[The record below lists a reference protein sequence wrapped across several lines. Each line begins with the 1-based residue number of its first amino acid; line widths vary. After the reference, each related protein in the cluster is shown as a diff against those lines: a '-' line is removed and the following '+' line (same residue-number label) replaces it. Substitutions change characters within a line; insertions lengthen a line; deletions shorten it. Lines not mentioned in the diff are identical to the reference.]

1 MNAASL
7 KQYISSFSGIL
18 PFEKLMLFKNHRF
31 VLPFWHAVAD
41 EPQDHLSKL
50 YQVPSV
56 KEFEKS
62 LDYLLKNYKP
72 ASADDLI
79 RVSASRGKSEKKL
92 FFPSFDDGLSPCF
105 HVIAPMLKRKG
116 IQAAFF
122 INPTFVGNYALFHRH
137 KASVILNALDR
148 HQSTPSEEKKA
159 DQLLQKRFNNNNLYE
174 FLHRTA
180 YTDNWLLD
188 QLARIYDINFGDFL
202 KNNQPYMSLEQI
214 LQLQS
219 DGFLIGAHGMDH
231 REFFL
236 SSEEE
241 IKEQIT
247 LSMDF
252 VNNELLPSLKL
263 FAFPYTDF
271 NVPDTVFEW
280 ANTQE
285 IWDLSFGTAGMKD
298 ERMLNHLQRIPM
310 ESPDGASGK
319 KIIRTEYVWYYLK
332 SILGKNK
339 VSRQ

>member
-1 MNAASL
+1 MDKASV
-7 KQYISSFSGIL
+7 KKIISSFSGIL

-31 VLPFWHAVAD
+31 VLPFWHAVSD
-41 EPQDHLSKL
+41 EPLAHLSKL
-50 YQVPSV
+50 YQVPTV
-56 KEFEKS
+56 REFERS

-72 ASADDLI
+72 GNVDDLI
-79 RVSASRGKSEKKL
+79 RLSASRGKSEKKL
-92 FFPSFDDGLSPCF
+92 FFPSFDDGLSLCY
-105 HVIAPMLKRKG
+105 HVIAPILKRKG

-122 INPTFVGNYALFHRH
+122 INPSFVGNYALFHRH
-137 KASVILNALDR
+137 KASLILSALE
-148 HQSTPSEEKKA
+148 QKKSTPAEEKKA
-159 DQLLQKRFNNNNLYE
+159 GQLLQNCFNNNNLYE

-188 QLARIYDINFGDFL
+188 QVGRIYEINFGDFL
-202 KNNQPYMSLEQI
+202 KTQQPYMSLEQI
-214 LQLQS
+214 SQLQA

-231 REFFL
+231 REFYL
-236 SSEEE
+236 SSEDE
-241 IKEQIT
+241 IKEQIFQ
-247 LSMDF
+247 SMEF
-252 VNNELLPSLKL
+252 VNKELHPAMKL

-280 ANTQE
+280 ANSNE

-310 ESPDGASGK
+310 ESSAGASCK

-332 SILGKNK
+332 SVLGKNK

>member
-105 HVIAPMLKRKG
+105 HVIAPMLRRKG

-252 VNNELLPSLKL
+252 VNNELQPSLKL